1 MTLILARASAE
12 FVLQV
17 TDRLTTIQAT
27 KQPFDKIANKN
38 ILYFASNAVIALA
51 YTGDAYLEDIPTDH
65 WIAEKLA
72 GIKINLKSAPAMIS
86 YKESQRDVGLT
97 LKVIKDELDK
107 LVKRIQYLVISIQG
121 WQWDSSG
128 KLRPLVGDISKV
140 SIGNAF
146 NIRYEPRNWWA
157 EGASMTIAAPP
168 SNISQEELT
177 DLSNSLRH
185 KSAVEAEGALV
196 EKIRELSQRN
206 SIIGPHCIS
215 ITIPPPSNPNIVV
228 RYLPESPSNLPESQ
242 RLTDDQLGWAFSPWI
257 VSSKIC
263 IPPAQIIGNG
273 FTAST
278 GFFSIQFISETPE
291 NPNWLLMHQGQ
302 KRRKYP

>member
-51 YTGDAYLEDIPTDH
+51 YTGDAYLEGIPTDH
-65 WIAEKLA
+65 WIAEKIA
-72 GIKINLKSAPAMIS
+72 GIKTNLETPPAMVG
-86 YKESQRDVGLT
+86 YKELKRDVGQALNI
-97 LKVIKDELDK
+97 IKNELDRQVRK
-107 LVKRIQYLVISIQG
+107 IQYLVISIQG
-121 WQWDSSG
+121 WQWDSRG
-128 KLRPLVGDISKV
+128 KLRPLVGDISKAT
-140 SIGNAF
+140 IGNAF

-168 SNISQEELT
+168 LNISQKELT

-185 KSAVEAEGALV
+185 KSAIETEGLLV
-196 EKIRELSQRN
+196 EKIREFSHRN
-206 SIIGPHCIS
+206 TIIGPHCIS
-215 ITIPPPSNPNIVV
+215 IMLPPPSNPNIVV
-228 RYLPESPSNLPESQ
+228 RYLPENPSILPESQ
-242 RLTDDQLGWAFSPWI
+242 RLTSDQMTWAFSPWI
-257 VSSKIC
+257 VSSKMC
-263 IPPAQIIGNG
+263 MPPAQIIGGG
-273 FTAST
+273 FTANT
-278 GFFSIQFISETPE
+278 GLFSIQFISETPE
-291 NPNWLLMHQGQ
+291 NPNWSLMHQGQ